1 MQQIRCTSSRR
12 SFSRALVARHVKLS
26 ERITRQKPSSS
37 SFRDFPIPV
46 GRSALDKMEPFPVCG
61 LRTSRFPT
69 SQTRGVVRCYSGA
82 GSEERETVRV
92 RFAPSPTGNLHVGG
106 ARTALYNYLFAQQ
119 LLAKGEKSS
128 FVLRVED
135 TDRARSTKESEEAV
149 LRDMKW
155 LGLDWNEGPFRQS
168 ERGDLYKRKAEE
180 LLEKDLAY
188 KCFCTNDEITEM
200 KEKAAKE
207 GKPPIYS
214 GKWAKATK
222 DDVEEELKKGTPY
235 AVRFRV
241 PQDELVTIQDSVRGE
256 VTWNTNTLGDFIIMR
271 SEGTPV
277 YNFCVAVDDADMGI
291 TQVVRAE
298 EHLPNTLRQVLIYNA
313 LGWKPPTF
321 AHCSLILAPD
331 RSKLSKRHGA
341 TSVGEFQEEGYLPEA
356 LMNYLALLGWNDGTE
371 QEMFSKEELIEKF
384 SLERITKSA
393 AIFDKQKLNWMNSQY
408 IRQMDT
414 DILVKMLV
422 DLWAEKNL
430 LKSQA
435 GEEETSALVGKVVE
449 VSREALITLNQSI
462 DEFSALMTYPLS
474 ETLGNKKAQKCI
486 KGGLFD
492 VAQYIVDSYFE
503 SGDFKELLENKPES
517 FKDWMKAAGEEMG
530 KKGKDLFLPMR
541 ICMTGCMQGPDV
553 GDQVYLVKKAEGV
566 INAGEIEGFA
576 SFEERMNIL
585 KKAVEH
591 HKANATTVEVST
603 NA

>member
-1 MQQIRCTSSRR
+1 MVDLTPRR
-12 SFSRALVARHVKLS
+12 G
-26 ERITRQKPSSS
+26 I
-37 SFRDFPIPV
+37 
-46 GRSALDKMEPFPVCG
+46 
-61 LRTSRFPT
+61 
-69 SQTRGVVRCYSGA
+69 VRCYGA
-82 GSEERETVRV
+82 AAAAAGDKETVRV

-119 LLAKGEKSS
+119 LLAKGQSSS

-135 TDRARSTKESEEAV
+135 TDRARSTKESEDAV

-180 LLEKDLAY
+180 LLGKDLAY
-188 KCFCTNDEITEM
+188 KCFCTNEEITEM
-200 KEKAAKE
+200 KEKAAAE
-207 GKPPIYS
+207 GKPPVYS
-214 GKWAKATK
+214 GKWAKATNEE
-222 DDVEEELKKGTPY
+222 VEAELAKGTPY

-313 LGWKPPTF
+313 LGLEPPNF

-371 QEMFSKEELIEKF
+371 QEMFSKEELIDKF

-414 DILVKMLV
+414 DVLVKMLV
-422 DLWAEKNL
+422 DLWSEKNI
-430 LKSQA
+430 LKSDA
-435 GEEETSALVGKVVE
+435 TEAKELVGKVVE
-449 VSREALITLNQSI
+449 VSRESLITLNQSI
-462 DEFSALMTYPLS
+462 DEFSTLMAYPLA
-474 ETLGNKKAQKCI
+474 ETLENKKAQKCI
-486 KGGLFD
+486 KGGMFD
-492 VAQYIVDSYFE
+492 VAQYILDSYFV
-503 SGDFKELLENKPES
+503 SGDFKELLESKPEA
-517 FKDWMKAAGEEMG
+517 FKDWMKAAGKEMG

-566 INAGEIEGFA
+566 VNASELGNFV
-576 SFEERMNIL
+576 SFEERMNML

-591 HKANATTVEVST
+591 HNANSTVDVNS